1 MPTTRLLCC
10 LDKHSLCFG
19 LCVEA
24 PCKFTAWY
32 MTKDGEKLSEM
43 LGIQFQHI
51 LTSQKSPEVM
61 RFLEMIFASNNL
73 PKEISSK
80 LIPVRKGRLVDCML
94 FCRIGTVIVMP
105 VKCQL

>member
-1 MPTTRLLCC
+1 MQI
-10 LDKHSLCFG
+10 
-19 LCVEA
+19 
-24 PCKFTAWY
+24 TAWY

-80 LIPVRKGRLVDCML
+80 LIPARKGRVVDCIL
-94 FCRIGTVIVMP
+94 FCRIGVTVIVMP